1 MLKKWHASDH
11 AKQRVVERLNIP
23 EHQAEGYLNQLRVN
37 AVYKGEEHSPKGRAK
52 VYDHYKSGVRMLVS
66 MDDITVITVKRL
78 DTVKIDGNV
87 LLVKEAPATLTVERI
102 TAAIKR
108 EYKRMRTEV
117 TREINKMKE
126 EYAATGVKIAELK
139 WKQVRCKAP
148 HTKELIQSRIDE
160 LVAVTRQIT
169 TEIDAKLTQMD
180 AAEAEVKAVVGE

>member
-1 MLKKWHASDH
+1 MRWNPTVHAIQRLKERFDVKPEGALNYVNQVMAQ
-11 AKQRVVERLNIP
+11 AKYVSAGKAGKLVYYYEKRDMMIVVNPDENVIVTVHP
-23 EHQAEGYLNQLRVN
+23 ATEPTAAAE
-37 AVYKGEEHSPKGRAK
+37 S
-52 VYDHYKSGVRMLVS
+52 
-66 MDDITVITVKRL
+66 
-78 DTVKIDGNV
+78 
-87 LLVKEAPATLTVERI
+87 APAVAPKLTIDRI
-102 TAAIKR
+102 ADAVKR

-148 HTKELIQSRIDE
+148 HTKALIQSRIDE